1 MMKMTTTRSLLLL
14 SLLLLVSLTATLV
27 VSSSD
32 HQIMVSRRR
41 VTVNEG
47 VRMTATGNGNVEND
61 DVEEDEVDSD
71 DDEDEEEEG
80 DDDDTDDHPIPTADI
95 IYRCTE
101 RGTTNTP
108 IYPFCPEGFP
118 DKDDDEDVDDDYG
131 NGDMGDDTI
140 SYDKDCEAV
149 RLGSEI
155 SATEYVYRLTYQID
169 LALEI
174 DGDVAETLA
183 RLEEFL
189 QMNIATDLTGCNP
202 DSAVS
207 VDVDLQHVLFDVAE
221 DTESSECIC
230 SYSSLAIQFF

>member
-1 MMKMTTTRSLLLL
+1 MTTTRSLLVV
-14 SLLLLVSLTATLV
+14 SLLLLISLTAALGL
-27 VSSSD
+27 SSSD
-32 HQIMVSRRR
+32 HQVMISRRR
-41 VTVNEG
+41 VTVNED
-47 VRMTATGNGNVEND
+47 VRMTATGNGNVDND

-71 DDEDEEEEG
+71 DDDDDEVKEG

-95 IYRCTE
+95 VYRCTE

-118 DKDDDEDVDDDYG
+118 DRDDDEDIDDDYG
-131 NGDMGDDTI
+131 SGDMGDDAV

-149 RLGSEI
+149 RSGSEI
-155 SATEYVYRLTYQID
+155 SANDYVYQLTYQID

-189 QMNIATDLTGCNP
+189 QMNIATDLTGCNS

-207 VDVDLQHVLFDVAE
+207 VDVDLQHVLFDVEE

-230 SYSSLAIQFF
+230 S